1 MSKPKVLFLDKT
13 HPVLPKMLQNLGLE
27 IVYYDELANEHPDNL
42 SEFLGIIV
50 RSKVLDENFMQKFP
64 KLKFIGRVGAG
75 MENIDLKYTEK
86 KGIQCVNSPE
96 GNRDAVGEH
105 TLGMLL
111 NLTNRLNIA
120 DREMRNGQWKR
131 EENRGHEIGHMT
143 IGIFGYGNMGSAFA
157 EKISGFNARVI
168 GYDKYKRNYSNHLVE
183 EVDLEGFFKEADVV
197 SFHIPLTQETEFLI
211 DNTFINQFQ
220 KNIYILNTS
229 RGKILKTTD
238 LVQNLKTGKVKG
250 AALDVFEYEFN
261 NFETLFVKDI
271 PTEIQYLMDSNNVI
285 LTPHIAGWTYESKY
299 KLAMVVGEKITT
311 MKKNGLF

>member
-1 MSKPKVLFLDKT
+1 MNKPKVLFLDKT
-13 HPVLPKMLQNLGLE
+13 HPVLPKMLKDLGLE
-27 IVYYDELANEHPDNL
+27 IVYKDEWTSKHSDNL

-50 RSKVLDENFMQKFP
+50 RSKVLDENFMKKFSN
-64 KLKFIGRVGAG
+64 LKFIGRVGAG
-75 MENIDLKYTEK
+75 MENIDLEYTESK
-86 KGIQCVNSPE
+86 SIQCVNSPE

-120 DREMRNGQWKR
+120 DHEMRCGKWRR

-168 GYDKYKRNYSNHLVE
+168 GYDKYKKNYSNHFVE
-183 EVDLEGFFKEADVV
+183 EVNLKEFFKAADVV
-197 SFHIPLTQETEFLI
+197 SFHIPLTQETEFLV
-211 DNTFINQFQ
+211 NNVFINQFQ
-220 KNIYILNTS
+220 KDIYILNTS
-229 RGKILKTTD
+229 RGKILKTAD
-238 LVQNLKTGKVKG
+238 LVQNLETGKVKG
-250 AALDVFEYEFN
+250 AALDVFEYESS
-261 NFETLFVKDI
+261 NFETLFEKSMSPDF
-271 PTEIQYLMDSNNVI
+271 QYLMKSNKVI

>member
-1 MSKPKVLFLDKT
+1 MNKPKVLFLDKT

-27 IVYYDELANEHPDNL
+27 IVYYDELPNEHLDSL
-42 SEFLGIIV
+42 SDFLGIIV
-50 RSKVLDENFMQKFP
+50 RSKVIDENFMQKFP
-64 KLKFIGRVGAG
+64 HLKFIGRVGAG
-75 MENIDLKYTEK
+75 MENIDTVHTEK

-120 DREMRNGQWKR
+120 DHEMRYGKWRR
-131 EENRGHEIGHMT
+131 EQNRGYEIGHMT

-168 GYDKYKRNYSNHLVE
+168 AYDKYKKNYSNHLVE
-183 EVDLEGFFKEADVV
+183 EVDLEDFFKETDVV
-197 SFHIPLTQETEFLI
+197 SFHIPLTQDTEFLV
-211 DNTFINQFQ
+211 NNSFINQFQ
-220 KNIYILNTS
+220 KDIYILNTS
-229 RGKILKTTD
+229 RGKILKTAD
-238 LVQNLKTGKVKG
+238 LVQNLETGKVRG
-250 AALDVFEYEFN
+250 AALDVFEYESS
-261 NFETLFVKDI
+261 NFETLFEKSM
-271 PTEIQYLMDSNNVI
+271 PSEFQYLVKSNKVI